1 MMGFYRHQLLQ
12 NASLECKIRISVI
25 LMDPR
30 VAHFKIGK
38 TVDEVLERYDHDED
52 YRNNYNEI
60 KLIYETEDKALVDEL
75 EKVLIRDYMMMY
87 PTRCDNKQEG
97 AGPYCANS
105 DKPTAKIYVVVK
117 YKD

>member
-1 MMGFYRHQLLQ
+1 MMDFYRHQLLQ

-38 TVDEVLERYDHDED
+38 TVD
-52 YRNNYNEI
+52 NEI

-97 AGPYCANS
+97 AGPDCADS